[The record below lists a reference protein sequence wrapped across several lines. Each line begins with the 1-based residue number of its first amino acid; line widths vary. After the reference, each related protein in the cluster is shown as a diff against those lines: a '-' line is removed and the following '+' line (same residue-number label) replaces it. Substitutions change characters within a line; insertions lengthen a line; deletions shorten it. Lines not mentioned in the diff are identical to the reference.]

1 MNETEVLVAG
11 AGPTGLM
18 LALWLARAGVR
29 VRVVDP
35 KAGPTQETR
44 AIVVH
49 ARTLEF
55 YGQLGLGQEARA
67 RGRRLDHISLWVRGR
82 RVGHVQLSDVGEDL
96 TPYPYILVLTQ
107 NENEAMLLAH
117 LERAGGRV
125 DWQTELVGLRQ
136 DEVGVTA
143 TLRRGDGGFETVH
156 ARYLAGCDG
165 ASSAA
170 RKALGVGF
178 PGGTYAQT
186 AWVADAAATG
196 RVREG
201 ELNLMLDDAS
211 FLAFFPMPGQ
221 DHYRILGQLPDGS
234 AGTVTFEALRPEVE
248 ARAQTRVTAVHW
260 FATYRVHH
268 RVADHFRIRRAFLLG
283 DAGHLHTPVGGQGM
297 NTGLGDAANLA
308 WKLAQVVQGG
318 NEALLDSY
326 EPERMPFAR
335 ALVDSTDRAF
345 AFIARSSETARF
357 VRTRVAPVVVS
368 LVSRLRPARRF
379 LFRTVSQ
386 TKIHYPDS
394 PLSQGQAGRIRGG
407 DRLPWVSTRMGSN
420 FDALRSLGWQ
430 LHVYGA
436 PGPELLAWCARH
448 ALPLQVFAFT
458 PAARHAGLAEDAP
471 YLIRPDGY
479 VGLAAPAFDPARFE
493 AYHARFVNVPSA
505 PLHAAQ
511 PEPAYGGA

>member
-1 MNETEVLVAG
+1 MNTTDVLIAG

-55 YGQLGLGQEARA
+55 YRQLGLGEEALA

-96 TPYPYILVLTQ
+96 TPYPFVYILTQ

-125 DWQTELVGLRQ
+125 SWQTELSGLIQ
-136 DEVGVTA
+136 DAAGVTA
-143 TLRRGDGGFETVH
+143 SLRRGGETETVR

-170 RKALGVGF
+170 RKALGIGF

-186 AWVADAAATG
+186 AWVADAVALGQVQA
-196 RVREG
+196 G

-221 DHYRILGQLPDGS
+221 DHYRILGQLPDGL
-234 AGTVTFEALRPEVE
+234 AGQLTFQDLRPEVE
-248 ARAQTRVTAVHW
+248 ARARTRVTAVNW
-260 FATYRVHH
+260 FSTYRVHH
-268 RVADHFRIRRAFLLG
+268 RVADHFRLGRAFLLG

-318 NEALLDSY
+318 NETLLDSY

-335 ALVDSTDRAF
+335 ALVSSTDRAF
-345 AFIARSSETARF
+345 EFIARSSGTARF
-357 VRTRVAPVVVS
+357 VRTRLAPLAAS

-394 PLSQGQAGRIRGG
+394 PLSQGQAGQIGGG
-407 DRLPWVSTRMGSN
+407 DRLPWVPAGPGSN
-420 FDALRSLGWQ
+420 FDALQSLDWQ
-430 LHVYGA
+430 LHVYGS
-436 PGPELLAWCARH
+436 PGPELLAWCARSDI
-448 ALPLQVFAFT
+448 ALKVFAFS
-458 PAARHAGLAEDAP
+458 PAARRAGLAEDAP

-479 VGLAAPAFDPARFE
+479 VGLAAPTFDAARFE
-493 AYHARFVNVPSA
+493 AYRARFVNPPSSS
-505 PLHAAQ
+505 LHA
-511 PEPAYGGA
+511 PEREPAYGGA